1 LLLPSSFSFPFFLL
15 FTKVTKISKTNQ
27 EQSNDLTNIQTEM
40 NGMLTEALHS
50 AALAT
55 TFSGSNGS
63 TIGDFSGNFLHRQ
76 LMIANYCVKKFVRK
90 SQ

>member
-1 LLLPSSFSFPFFLL
+1 MEA
-15 FTKVTKISKTNQ
+15 KVSQISKTNQ

-40 NGMLTEALHS
+40 NGMLSEALHS

-63 TIGDFSGNFLHRQ
+63 TIGDSFYFHFYFLFFPLFLSFSFRFLGSTERGG
-76 LMIANYCVKKFVRK
+76 L
-90 SQ
+90 